1 MIELTFAYI
10 TFSIG
15 YITLSA
21 IQAFYKHKK
30 LCEED
35 SYEDSKIFTYENEIT
50 GIVFKTIKQ
59 EIEMP
64 IILTPRNSVIAI
76 PIGNGEII
84 EKEYF
89 LFSKFNKN
97 LINYECLDKTNN
109 KSYIDTAN
117 EYNNLANR
125 YDLKIHQIN
134 VKLPLAAYEYKLKN
148 AYSICKPNI
157 IGLIG
162 TNKQQ
167 LINHFVFKT
176 RLPLTFTIGLS
187 GLALLAINKI

>member
-15 YITLSA
+15 YVTLST

-30 LCEED
+30 LSEED
-35 SYEDSKIFTYENEIT
+35 SYEDSKIITHENEMT
-50 GIVFKTIKQ
+50 GIVLKTIKQ

-64 IILTPRNSVIAI
+64 LIITPKNSVFAI
-76 PIGNGEII
+76 PMGNGEII

-89 LFSKFNKN
+89 LFSKFDNN
-97 LINYECLDKTNN
+97 LIYYECLDKTNN

-117 EYNNLANR
+117 DYNNLADR
-125 YDLKIHQIN
+125 YNLRMDKID
-134 VKLPLAAYEYKLKN
+134 VKLPLAAYEYKLYN
-148 AYSICKPNI
+148 AYSICKPNK

-162 TNKQQ
+162 TNKKQ
-167 LINHFVFKT
+167 LINHFVFRT

-187 GLALLAINKI
+187 GLALLLINKI

>member
-35 SYEDSKIFTYENEIT
+35 SYKDIKIFTYENEMN
-50 GIVFKTIKQ
+50 GIVLNTIKQ

-64 IILTPRNSVIAI
+64 MIITPKNSLIAI
-76 PIGNGEII
+76 PMGNGEII

-89 LFSKFNKN
+89 LFSKFNNN
-97 LINYECLDKTNN
+97 LIYYQCLDKTNN

-117 EYNNLANR
+117 DYNNLADR
-125 YDLKIHQIN
+125 YDLKNHQIN

-148 AYSICKPNI
+148 AYSICKPNK

-162 TNKQQ
+162 TNKQK
-167 LINHFVFKT
+167 LINHFVYHT

-187 GLALLAINKI
+187 GLALLVINKI

>member
-15 YITLSA
+15 YVTLST

-30 LCEED
+30 LSEED
-35 SYEDSKIFTYENEIT
+35 TYEDIKIITHENEMT
-50 GIVFKTIKQ
+50 GIVLKTIKQ

-64 IILTPRNSVIAI
+64 LIITPKNSVFAI
-76 PIGNGEII
+76 PMGNGEII

-89 LFSKFNKN
+89 LFSKFDNN
-97 LINYECLDKTNN
+97 LIYYECLDKTNN

-117 EYNNLANR
+117 DYNNLADR
-125 YDLKIHQIN
+125 YNLRMDKID
-134 VKLPLAAYEYKLKN
+134 VKLPLAAYEYKLYN
-148 AYSICKPNI
+148 AYSICKPNK

-187 GLALLAINKI
+187 GLALLLVNKI